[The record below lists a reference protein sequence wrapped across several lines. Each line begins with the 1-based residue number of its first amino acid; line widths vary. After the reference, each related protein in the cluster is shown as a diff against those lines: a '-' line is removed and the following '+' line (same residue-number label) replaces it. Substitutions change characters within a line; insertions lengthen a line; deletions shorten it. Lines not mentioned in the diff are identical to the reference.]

1 MPFKEKE
8 KIQDAY
14 REAMSEK
21 FPDFRVSGGGGRGR
35 APRGGR
41 GRVETSPA
49 RQERDRLLQK
59 FRKLESEIA
68 TYENNIGFFA
78 SSKKADS
85 LVREF
90 QKKIDAAKEELAALE
105 EKIHQLDSQ
114 E

>member
-21 FPDFRVSGGGGRGR
+21 FPDFRVSGGSGRGK
-35 APRGGR
+35 AQRGGR

-68 TYENNIGFFA
+68 TYENNIGF
-78 SSKKADS
+78 S

>member
-1 MPFKEKE
+1 M
-8 KIQDAY
+8 AG
-14 REAMSEK
+14 A
-21 FPDFRVSGGGGRGR
+21 
-35 APRGGR
+35 GR
-41 GRVETSPA
+41 GRVQRGSRGNRTELSPA
-49 RQERDRLLQK
+49 RQERERMLQK

-90 QKKIDAAKEELAALE
+90 QKKIDAAKAELLALE
-105 EKIHQLDSQ
+105 EKIHQLDQ